1 MAKDLVLGSVL
12 GLSIGIV
19 LGTMFGG
26 DTGPRLDTAKTQ
38 QLISNHDH
46 DIGEL
51 INAVETLEVE
61 VDKLKKGKR

>member
-1 MAKDLVLGSVL
+1 MAKNLALGLVL
-12 GLSIGIV
+12 GLSIGTV
-19 LGTMFGG
+19 LGSVFGG

-38 QLISNHDH
+38 KLISNHEH

-51 INAVETLEVE
+51 INAVEALEVE